1 MNLTEEQ
8 KKTVT
13 SWIHEGLK
21 ISDVQSRLAAEFG
34 VTLTYMQTRFLIDD
48 LKLVPIDPAPAPTPG
63 PAVLP
68 GQAAGSASAKAPAAE
83 APVEDIDAELDD
95 PVPVPPPS
103 PAPGGGKVTVS
114 IDKLAVPGALV
125 SGKVT
130 FSDGKSAQWYLDE
143 MGRLGLAP
151 KEKGYRPPAAD
162 VQTFQMQL
170 QRELQRAGYA

>member
-21 ISDVQSRLAAEFG
+21 ISDVQSRLSSEFG

-48 LKLVPIDPAPAPTPG
+48 LKLVPQDPAPAPTPA

-68 GQAAGSASAKAPAAE
+68 GKSAPGASGRPTAGE
-83 APVEDIDAELDD
+83 TPVHEIDAELDD
-95 PVPVPPPS
+95 PVPVPPSS
-103 PAPGGGKVTVS
+103 PAPGAGKVTVS
-114 IDKLAVPGALV
+114 IDKLAVPGTLV
-125 SGKVT
+125 SGGVT

-162 VQTFQMQL
+162 VQAFQMQL